1 MLNILTH
8 PHITRPF
15 DILHDCLA
23 AQRNE
28 IFLIMRAAQQVTRIF
43 STIHKQAGIFVDNID
58 EYLIHYINFSYLR
71 RNEVHERFVRI
82 WHAGQIG
89 AWLALETPARDQ
101 SPCPNIRVDQK
112 GGLSA
117 RGAERTS
124 IFQLEVVPK
133 RIALQD
139 RGHQS
144 KSSRTISPS
153 LPKSDLV
160 DKNNEDPLLRFLGPK
175 NEFVSNAGTA
185 RQERAIDYWTRHCS
199 LRPRDAIVI
208 GKEISLIG
216 VKRRT
221 QQEIRN
227 AINSAAAER
236 VETLF
241 NEVAP
246 FFSGLY
252 PEIFPQVIKSNVLT
266 YDEVVEAS
274 TAYADIAARQYEIE
288 TEAARHPFCALY
300 ALGLVGIVQQ
310 SRDDPARLVQ
320 KFAPVGEIAFGKI
333 HVLPHAE
340 TYLIHPSLS
349 DFITRRN
356 VGFLKELNK
365 HNVIGDELEWRPE
378 ESIRFVAVGDIRGYR
393 ENVVQIA
400 GRSQTFDK
408 YWRDLFRQFTRDL
421 DYANTSAG
429 DHLVLADRSP
439 GRLLRAARGLSAQ
452 LLASGY
458 NLQIRMGAHS
468 GFWKLNP
475 ALEGVQ
481 HPEISDIVVVAARI
495 EPLAKPG
502 DILLTQQFV
511 DDAQRYGYRFEEEGL
526 SLVDD
531 QYVGAE
537 RYQAGAGVL
546 ISKESEAAQHIP
558 IYLFGSAVEREMR
571 AFEPL
576 ERSSEAGFR

>member
-1 MLNILTH
+1 MEDIKQIIENNIA
-8 PHITRPF
+8 I
-15 DILHDCLA
+15 
-23 AQRNE
+23 
-28 IFLIMRAAQQVTRIF
+28 V
-43 STIHKQAGIFVDNID
+43 
-58 EYLIHYINFSYLR
+58 
-71 RNEVHERFVRI
+71 
-82 WHAGQIG
+82 
-89 AWLALETPARDQ
+89 
-101 SPCPNIRVDQK
+101 
-112 GGLSA
+112 
-117 RGAERTS
+117 
-124 IFQLEVVPK
+124 
-133 RIALQD
+133 
-139 RGHQS
+139 
-144 KSSRTISPS
+144 
-153 LPKSDLV
+153 PKSDLV

-175 NEFVSNAGTA
+175 NEFVSNSGTA
-185 RQERAIDYWTRHCS
+185 RQERAIDYWIRHCS

-216 VKRRT
+216 AKRRN

-246 FFSGLY
+246 FFSGMY

-393 ENVVQIA
+393 ENVVQIS
-400 GRSQTFDK
+400 GKSQTFDK

-421 DYANTSAG
+421 DYANMSAG

-439 GRLLRAARGLSAQ
+439 GGCCARRAGLAGNSWPPDTTCRSEWARTAGSGNSIPLWKACSTRKFPTSSSSLRVSSPSRNQETFSCLSNSSMTLDDMDIASKTKRL
-452 LLASGY
+452 
-458 NLQIRMGAHS
+458 
-468 GFWKLNP
+468 
-475 ALEGVQ
+475 
-481 HPEISDIVVVAARI
+481 
-495 EPLAKPG
+495 
-502 DILLTQQFV
+502 
-511 DDAQRYGYRFEEEGL
+511 
-526 SLVDD
+526 
-531 QYVGAE
+531 
-537 RYQAGAGVL
+537 
-546 ISKESEAAQHIP
+546 
-558 IYLFGSAVEREMR
+558 
-571 AFEPL
+571 
-576 ERSSEAGFR
+576 RSSTTNMSAFNGTRLELGS